1 MAAKAE
7 VLPRNKLSVW
17 ERTTMILNLVPLPI
31 VLTWALV
38 KSPFTDYGRSKSW
51 KRIVIDRVTLW
62 VVSHFNRRQTRAF
75 FGEASTTY
83 SAYMK
88 SKNIEPVIDDLGE
101 DATLFWLGPKRTD
114 RVILYVHGGAFLFGP
129 IESAPSYWS
138 FVQEQLE
145 KRGKP
150 TAIALATYTLVP
162 DAYFPVQIKQVVLAI
177 QHLIKSG
184 IKPEN
189 IQLAGDSAGA
199 NILHGVISHVLHPIE
214 GVPKLTLSAPLAGVY
229 MMSPWATMGDDE
241 IIYTNQH
248 IGDMLDVPTGLYWAG
263 KVLGPLPA
271 SALPYLNANGAPP
284 NWLEGVD
291 KVVKRVLISVGGA
304 EVLRDAVILYSK
316 TFEKHHKDTTFF
328 LQDNGIHIDP
338 MLSFLVGD
346 KDLGKLTPFVLDWL
360 DKGLS

>member
-1 MAAKAE
+1 
-7 VLPRNKLSVW
+7 
-17 ERTTMILNLVPLPI
+17 MILYMVPLPI
-31 VLTWALV
+31 VLMWALV
-38 KSPFTDYGRSKSW
+38 KSPFSAYGRSKSW
-51 KRIVIDRVTLW
+51 KRVAIDRLTLW
-62 VVSHFNRRQTRAF
+62 VVSHYNRRQTRAF
-75 FGEASTTY
+75 FGEGPTTY
-83 SAYMK
+83 SAYLK
-88 SKNIEPVIDDLGE
+88 SKNIEPVVEELGNH
-101 DATLFWLGPKRTD
+101 ATLVWLGPKQTE

-129 IESAPSYWS
+129 VESAPGYWS
-138 FVQEQLE
+138 YIQDQLK

-150 TAIALATYTLVP
+150 TGVALLTYSLVP
-162 DAYFPVQIKQVVLAI
+162 DAYFPTQIKQAVLGI

-184 IKPEN
+184 VKPGN

-199 NILHGVISHVLHPIE
+199 AIIHGVLSHILHPIE

-229 MMSPWATMGDDE
+229 MMSPWATIGDDE

-263 KVLGPLPA
+263 KVLGGLPP
-271 SALPYLNANGAPP
+271 STLPYVNANGAPS

-316 TFEKHHKDTTFF
+316 TLEMHHKNTTFF
-328 LQDNGIHIDP
+328 LQENGIHIDP

-346 KDLGKLTPFVLDWL
+346 KDLGKLTPFMLDWV
-360 DKGLS
+360 DQGFS